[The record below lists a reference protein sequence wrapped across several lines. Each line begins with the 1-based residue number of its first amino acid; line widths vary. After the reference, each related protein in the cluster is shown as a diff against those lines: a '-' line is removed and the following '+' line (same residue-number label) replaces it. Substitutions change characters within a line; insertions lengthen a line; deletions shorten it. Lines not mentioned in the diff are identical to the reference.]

1 MNPIYAGSGM
11 LPFLDAIVAYEKE
24 LAARSAKTIRV
35 MAVDPGKVTGVTVL
49 WFEAKTGE
57 IVGWGTT
64 LITHD
69 EIRQVMDLM
78 ACLRTLADRGR
89 VFIVI
94 ENFIVDQVNMNADF
108 LSPVRIG
115 RQFEFGAWLMASGE
129 LGVGPVFGAVET
141 PVAWQSR
148 ARKADYSDARLKAL
162 GFYVPGPDHRRDS
175 TRHALVRWKQ
185 LKLCPSFDVPEIP
198 EHDWP
203 DGTQHSAAPGRI
215 ERRFNGVPV
224 NTKGQRAVTKQ
235 DMERI
240 TMVKPNGE
248 REWFPTKNGFAREYD
263 PRSEIGTVPMSE
275 EGMAIVDKI
284 ASQKAAKSAPKRK
297 KRVMRRLA

>member
-1 MNPIYAGSGM
+1 MIPIFAGSGM
-11 LPFLDAIVAYEKE
+11 LPFLDAIVTFEKQ

-35 MAVDPGKVTGVTVL
+35 MGVDPGKVTGVTVL
-49 WFEAKTGE
+49 WFDAKSGE

-64 LITHD
+64 MITHD
-69 EIRQVMDLM
+69 EIKQVMDLM

-94 ENFIVDQVNMNADF
+94 ENFIVDQVNMSPDF

-129 LGVGPVFGAVET
+129 LGVGPVFGAVEL

-148 ARKADYSDARLKAL
+148 ARKADYADARLKKL

-185 LKLCPSFDVPEIP
+185 LKLCPPFDVPEIDAAVWEP
-198 EHDWP
+198 AEHS
-203 DGTQHSAAPGRI
+203 TAPRRI
-215 ERRFNGVPV
+215 ERSFNGVPV
-224 NTKGQRAVTKQ
+224 NTKGKRAVTKQ

-248 REWFPTKNGFAREYD
+248 REWFPTAKGFTREYD
-263 PRSEIGTVPMSE
+263 PRSEIGTVPMSA
-275 EGMAIVDKI
+275 EGMRIIDEI
-284 ASQKAAKSAPKRK
+284 NSSKAPKQPAKRK